1 MAVKHASAPKAYIN
15 ITGLGFAKLT
25 KEGAELKYSDITK
38 TRGLQKIGV
47 ETGGELKTAYA
58 DGGPIESGNTDGEGK
73 ISLQMHA
80 FPKEIRKIV
89 FNEDYDEDGVYEE
102 KQGKQNNYVAVWF
115 RQERSDGT
123 FRTVL
128 LPKVMFTNPKIDGET
143 AEKDWDFSSEEVEG
157 EALFPLVDNKKSV
170 RKYIFD
176 SANMTNHGG
185 DGEKGEEAFL
195 KKILGE
201 EYTGNV
207 TEDNEETL

>member
-1 MAVKHASAPKAYIN
+1 MAIKHASAPKAYFN

-58 DGGPIESGNTDGEGK
+58 DGGPIESGNTDGEG
-73 ISLQMHA
+73 
-80 FPKEIRKIV
+80 
-89 FNEDYDEDGVYEE
+89 
-102 KQGKQNNYVAVWF
+102 
-115 RQERSDGT
+115 
-123 FRTVL
+123 
-128 LPKVMFTNPKIDGET
+128 
-143 AEKDWDFSSEEVEG
+143 
-157 EALFPLVDNKKSV
+157 EALFPLIDNKKSV

-207 TEDNEETL
+207 TEDTETL